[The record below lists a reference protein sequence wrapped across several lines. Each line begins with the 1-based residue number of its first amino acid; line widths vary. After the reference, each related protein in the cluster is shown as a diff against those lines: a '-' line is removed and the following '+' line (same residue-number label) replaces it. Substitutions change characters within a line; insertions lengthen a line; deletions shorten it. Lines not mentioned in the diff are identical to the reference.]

1 MSEEDKNNMKDKTLV
16 VFKPSQGVTEYKV
29 ILDNN
34 ADTLWATELQISEI
48 FGRNRTVIN
57 RHIKNSFKEGE
68 LDDVSTSAKIAQV
81 RMEGGREIEREV
93 IHYNLDVIISV
104 GYRVKSPL
112 ATEFR
117 KWATS
122 KLKDYLLKGYAVNQE
137 LLKTKAKQ
145 IKELETEINFLQEA
159 ALENQMQITDGF
171 LSIITHYSKSFEL
184 LNAYDTEGLTM
195 DNLSKDIIYTINY
208 KDVKSAI
215 ENLKENLI
223 KKGEASDLFGSKKDK
238 SFEGI
243 LGSISQTVF
252 GELAY
257 PTIEE
262 QAAQLLYSIIK
273 GHAFSDGNKRIG
285 SFIFVWFLEQ
295 NHIHLSKGG
304 ERKISDN
311 TLVALAL
318 AVAQSHPEQRDTI
331 LKLIVNLIKTNPNKI

>member
-1 MSEEDKNNMKDKTLV
+1 MNIQDKNNIKDKTLV
-16 VFKPSQGVTEYKV
+16 VFKPSKGVTEYQV
-29 ILDNN
+29 ILDKNS
-34 ADTLWATELQISEI
+34 DTLWASELQISEI
-48 FGRNRTVIN
+48 FGRDRTVIN
-57 RHIKNSFKEGE
+57 RHIKNNYKDGE
-68 LDDVSTSAKIAQV
+68 LDEFSTSAKIAQV
-81 RMEGGREIEREV
+81 RLEGDREVEREV

-117 KWATS
+117 KWATR

-137 LLKTKAKQ
+137 LLKTKATQ
-145 IKELETEINFLQEA
+145 IEELQIEINNLQELA
-159 ALENQMQITDGF
+159 FENQKQITDGF

-184 LNAYDTEGLTM
+184 LNAYDTEELTM
-195 DNLSKDIIYTINY
+195 DNLSEDIIYKINY
-208 KDVKSAI
+208 LEVKSAI
-215 ENLKENLI
+215 ENLKDNLI
-223 KKGEASDLFGSKKDK
+223 KKGEASHLFGNEKDK

-295 NHIHLSKGG
+295 NNIHLTKTG
-304 ERKISDN
+304 ERKISEN

-331 LKLIVNLIKTNPNKI
+331 LKLIVNLIK

>member
-1 MSEEDKNNMKDKTLV
+1 MNEEHKNVMKNNSLV
-16 VFKPSQGVTEYKV
+16 VFKPSQGVTEYQV
-29 ILDNN
+29 ILDKD
-34 ADTLWATELQISEI
+34 ADTLWATELQIAEI
-48 FGRNRTVIN
+48 FGRDRTVIN

-68 LDDVSTSAKIAQV
+68 LDERSTSAKIAQV

-93 IHYNLDVIISV
+93 LHYNLDVIISV

-122 KLKDYLLKGYAVNQE
+122 KLKDYLLKGYAVNRV
-137 LLKTKAKQ
+137 LLKTKGNR
-145 IKELETEINFLQEA
+145 IKELEAEINFLHETTFK
-159 ALENQMQITDGF
+159 NQMQITDGF
-171 LSIITHYSKSFEL
+171 LSIISHYSKSFEL
-184 LNAYDTEGLTM
+184 LNAYDTGELTM
-195 DNLSKDIIYTINY
+195 DNLTKEIIYTINY

-215 ENLKENLI
+215 ENLKTNLI
-223 KKGEASDLFGSKKDK
+223 NKSEASNLFGSEKDN
-238 SFEGI
+238 SFKGI

-295 NHIHLSKGG
+295 NNIHLTKEG

-318 AVAQSHPEQRDTI
+318 AVA
-331 LKLIVNLIKTNPNKI
+331 